1 MLPPVLQ
8 VAQNDAM
15 PGNPAGVKRTT
26 VLDDDDAARIQVDAA
41 DQFKQAGVFMTMD
54 LQRFWKR

>member
-1 MLPPVLQ
+1 MLPPGLQ
-8 VAQNDAM
+8 VAQIDAM
-15 PGNPAGVKRTT
+15 PGNPTGVKRTT